1 MNIPKGKLIIIGG
14 NEAKDDHVQNPD
26 RQEQHIDF
34 KKSILREVLRGMR
47 VKKPSIVILPVASSD
62 QQKIA
67 DIYLEAFGK
76 IGTKPEV
83 IIINSKEEVDSEE
96 NLELVARVDGIFIT
110 GGDQA
115 KIIQLLSGTL
125 FLEILHERYL
135 AEEFVIAGTSAGAM
149 IMSEYMIDT
158 GSSEESVRKGILKL
172 KKGFDFLGRT
182 IIDTHFFNRGRFA
195 RLTEG
200 LLQKK
205 NLTGI
210 GISEDTAL
218 VVTEGNMLQAIG
230 SGTVIIIE
238 NDEVRN
244 TNYNIVRDKDPVYI
258 ENLIVHILSRG
269 SGYLLMEKRF
279 LVL

>member
-1 MNIPKGKLIIIGG
+1 MNIPRGKLIIIGG
-14 NEAKDDHVQNPD
+14 NEAKEDHDHNPD
-26 RQEQHIDF
+26 GQEQHIDF
-34 KKSILREVLRGMR
+34 KKGILREVLRGMR
-47 VKKPSIVILPVASSD
+47 VKKPSVVILPVASSH
-62 QQKIA
+62 QQEIA
-67 DIYLEAFGK
+67 DIYIKAFGK
-76 IGTKPEV
+76 IGTRPEV
-83 IIINSKEEVDSEE
+83 IIINTKEEVDSEE
-96 NLELVARVDGIFIT
+96 NLEIIARVDGIFIT
-110 GGDQA
+110 GGDQS

-158 GSSEESVRKGILKL
+158 GSSEESIIKGIIKL

-200 LLQKK
+200 LLQEK

-218 VVTEGNMLQAIG
+218 VVTEGNMLTAIG
-230 SGTVIIIE
+230 SGTVIIID

-244 TNYNIVRDKDPVYI
+244 TNYNIVKDKDPVYI

-269 SGYLLMEKRF
+269 SGYLLAEKRF

>member
-1 MNIPKGKLIIIGG
+1 MNIPRGKLIIIGG
-14 NEAKDDHVQNPD
+14 NESKEDNGHDPD
-26 RQEQHIDF
+26 SQEQQVDF
-34 KKSILREVLRGMR
+34 KKGVLREVLRGMR
-47 VKKPSIVILPVASSD
+47 VKKPSVVILPVASSH
-62 QQKIA
+62 QQEIA
-67 DIYLEAFGK
+67 DIYVEAFGK

-83 IIINSKEEVDSEE
+83 IIINSKEEVDNVE
-96 NLELVARVDGIFIT
+96 NLEIVARVDGIFIT

-125 FLEILHERYL
+125 LLEILHERYL
-135 AEEFVIAGTSAGAM
+135 AEDFVIAGTSAGAM

-158 GSSEESVRKGILKL
+158 GSSEESIIKGIIKL

-218 VVTEGNMLQAIG
+218 VVTDGNMLQAIG
-230 SGTVIIIE
+230 SGTVIIME
-238 NDEVRN
+238 NHEVRN

-269 SGYLLMEKRF
+269 SAYLLMEKKF

>member
-1 MNIPKGKLIIIGG
+1 MNIPRGKLIIIGG
-14 NEAKDDHVQNPD
+14 NEAKEEHGHNPD
-26 RQEQHIDF
+26 GQEQNIDF
-34 KKSILREVLRGMR
+34 KKGILRQVLRGMR
-47 VKKPSIVILPVASSD
+47 VKKPSIVILPVASSH
-62 QQKIA
+62 QQEIA

-83 IIINSKEEVDSEE
+83 IIINSKEEVDREE
-96 NLELVARVDGIFIT
+96 NLEIVARVDGIFIT

-158 GSSEESVRKGILKL
+158 GSSEESIIKGIIKL

-218 VVTEGNMLQAIG
+218 VVTDGNMLQAIG

-244 TNYNIVRDKDPVYI
+244 TNYNIVKDKDPVYI

-269 SGYLLMEKRF
+269 SGYLLMEKKF